1 MYVGPRLRFVR
12 AMRLL
17 PLVFLSVF
25 LIADG
30 GVLAQLPNALGDKG
44 ATATAPPVPLVPLHP
59 IQDSRP
65 SLKEI
70 ALTIDPSDQ
79 TVGERVQEFGNR
91 KDVLKT
97 VLIGKPGTSV
107 STLVEVKLPEGT
119 LSKRP
124 AHQVYLCL
132 SLFLP
137 TKGRAHLTV
146 RRKGE
151 TNRVLYRGAIH
162 ENDSVQPAIVNR
174 SNGWIDLQIGL
185 DSVENQTTWLVL
197 ELTGDPHSSSESIA
211 YWATC
216 SLHLVSQVKHEEMD
230 PTKQTLFQQYSDR
243 GYGQLIDVATGKVLR
258 NGIGIGW
265 IGTNTTCLFSKDG
278 SHVAILNKVH
288 DHPRSGSTDYEH
300 LWVFALRPFKEIQET
315 KSRRFRDIR
324 FDQDNR
330 TLLFESDG
338 APEISGR

>member
-1 MYVGPRLRFVR
+1 MFSFRC
-12 AMRLL
+12 
-17 PLVFLSVF
+17 F

-146 RRKGE
+146 RRKE
-151 TNRVLYRGAIH
+151 RERTEFCIVVLSTKPTPSSLLLSTEAMVGSICKSA
-162 ENDSVQPAIVNR
+162 
-174 SNGWIDLQIGL
+174 
-185 DSVENQTTWLVL
+185 
-197 ELTGDPHSSSESIA
+197 LT
-211 YWATC
+211 
-216 SLHLVSQVKHEEMD
+216 Q
-230 PTKQTLFQQYSDR
+230 
-243 GYGQLIDVATGKVLR
+243 
-258 NGIGIGW
+258 
-265 IGTNTTCLFSKDG
+265 
-278 SHVAILNKVH
+278 
-288 DHPRSGSTDYEH
+288 
-300 LWVFALRPFKEIQET
+300 
-315 KSRRFRDIR
+315 
-324 FDQDNR
+324 
-330 TLLFESDG
+330 
-338 APEISGR
+338 